1 MNRPLAVAL
10 ALVVLLSGATAT
22 AAAFTDGDEVAPD
35 SEVYLDAGDSEN
47 AERYVEFDGDE
58 IRLQLEPL
66 PPGSQTRIDD
76 LFVLGFAG
84 YEDTDVGT
92 TVRIESTDD
101 RVTLE
106 RMDTGDTFESDT
118 VSLAPG
124 ESVPFGVT
132 VSTDRSAFSSTIE
145 LEVDIPEDE
154 PESSGGGSSDG
165 GSSGSDES
173 NNGGATSEG
182 GAGTGGGE
190 GGGGQDGD
198 GTDPDTGGDG
208 DAGDGDTGP
217 VEEAVGQ
224 ALEPD
229 GDDQTLE
236 PAGLLLGD
244 MPAEWSLLAG
254 LLAALTNYLVQTRLR
269 DILPVLR
276 TDRSIRR
283 KRLRSVLAREG
294 GLAVITLG
302 LTVLVAGALSSAGV
316 GVTGQVLA
324 TLAFS
329 ASVGAVTGNRR
340 FPNIQLVDTL
350 GGTEAP
356 PTDGGTE

>member
-1 MNRPLAVAL
+1 
-10 ALVVLLSGATAT
+10 
-22 AAAFTDGDEVAPD
+22 
-35 SEVYLDAGDSEN
+35 VYLDAGDSEN
-47 AERYVEFDGDE
+47 AERYVDFDDDE

-84 YEDTDVGT
+84 YEHTDVGT
-92 TVRIESTDD
+92 TVLIESTDD

-145 LEVDIPEDE
+145 LEVDVPEDE
-154 PESSGGGSSDG
+154 SGSGGGGSGDG
-165 GSSGSDES
+165 GSSGSDETS
-173 NNGGATSEG
+173 DGATSEG
-182 GAGTGGGE
+182 GAGTGGSE
-190 GGGGQDGD
+190 DGGGQDGD
-198 GTDPDTGGDG
+198 GTDSGGDG
-208 DAGDGDTGP
+208 DAGP

-269 DILPVLR
+269 DILPVLQ

-294 GLAVITLG
+294 
-302 LTVLVAGALSSAGV
+302 
-316 GVTGQVLA
+316 
-324 TLAFS
+324 
-329 ASVGAVTGNRR
+329 AS
-340 FPNIQLVDTL
+340 P
-350 GGTEAP
+350 
-356 PTDGGTE
+356 

>member
-1 MNRPLAVAL
+1 
-10 ALVVLLSGATAT
+10 
-22 AAAFTDGDEVAPD
+22 
-35 SEVYLDAGDSEN
+35 VYLDAGDSEN
-47 AERYVEFDGDE
+47 AERYVDFDDDE

-84 YEDTDVGT
+84 YEHTDVGT
-92 TVRIESTDD
+92 TVLIESTDD

-145 LEVDIPEDE
+145 LEVDVPEDE
-154 PESSGGGSSDG
+154 SGSGGGGSGDGGSSGSDETSDG
-165 GSSGSDES
+165 GSSGSDETS
-173 NNGGATSEG
+173 DGATSEG
-182 GAGTGGGE
+182 GAGTGGSE
-190 GGGGQDGD
+190 DGGGQDGD
-198 GTDPDTGGDG
+198 GTDSGGDG
-208 DAGDGDTGP
+208 DAGP

-269 DILPVLR
+269 DILPVLQ

-316 GVTGQVLA
+316 GVTGQILA

-350 GGTEAP
+350 GGTGASRA
-356 PTDGGTE
+356 DGGTE